1 MARDT
6 KGGFMERDGMA
17 RDTKGGLMHN
27 CKDEKMVDKKRGRL

>member
-27 CKDEKMVDKKRGRL
+27 CKDEKMV